1 MIQVAMKCPCGTHA
15 TVDIT
20 AAYEAKDRWS
30 CLCTDCYDPTD
41 HPGGR
46 SETVGYGASPEEAIA
61 DWWAMVEQTWE
72 LDYEPVTLFAE
83 ISEQAGDEADRQEG
97 WQLRPMLMVPNYLV
111 NTCDTSHFVLFA
123 PSEVAP

>member
-1 MIQVAMKCPCGTHA
+1 MKCPCGTHA

-83 ISEQAGDEADRQEG
+83 ISEQAGDEADRQSG
-97 WQLRPMLMVPNYLV
+97 WTGLPN
-111 NTCDTSHFVLFA
+111 TSSNSRNGSWYGPA
-123 PSEVAP
+123 PEVAP